1 MSWLEQ
7 ILWAP
12 GADDGALAMWLLS
25 GVALVLA
32 AAVLTAIFSG
42 VMVLRYRRLASH
54 LGRLQREMLVY
65 TEASTRVAQ
74 TLEAALLGP
83 TTPARTHQ
91 TSRRYLLLQARE
103 RLHRGESLEG
113 IARGLGLSHD
123 EVRLL
128 EHARIHRP
136 PRSESVARP
145 VSVEFPD
152 SISGMRISAGG
163 GEGTDLCDHRPQ
175 AVAPGGA

>member
-25 GVALVLA
+25 GVAMVLA

-74 TLEAALLGP
+74 TLEGALLGP
-83 TTPARTHQ
+83 HPAGTHQ

-128 EHARIHRP
+128 EQARIGYSP
-136 PRSESVARP
+136 
-145 VSVEFPD
+145 
-152 SISGMRISAGG
+152 
-163 GEGTDLCDHRPQ
+163 
-175 AVAPGGA
+175 